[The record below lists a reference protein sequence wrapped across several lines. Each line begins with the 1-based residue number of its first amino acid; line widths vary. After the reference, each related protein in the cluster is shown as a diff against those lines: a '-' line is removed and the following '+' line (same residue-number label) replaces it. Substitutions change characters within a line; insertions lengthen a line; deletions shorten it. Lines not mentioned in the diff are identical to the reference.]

1 LRRGSLRA
9 APRRAEA
16 AALRRKETA
25 MADPTQGDAAS
36 PADLE
41 REIERLEARAAELRG
56 RLAGGADGGPWWPE
70 RFYAAYHVVVGSMLG
85 LIAAGASLLF
95 NVVGSL
101 MTGREPL
108 QLIKIYLTFPLGE
121 RAFQSENGVALSTG
135 VLLYLAT
142 GMVFGAA
149 MHAIGQRWF
158 AQAQLA
164 RRLALATLA
173 GLVLWLINYYAIL
186 VWLQPL
192 LFHGDWIVRQIP
204 PPVAAATHLV
214 FTWTLTLLAFLGR
227 FEPPAT
233 GTTR

>member
-1 LRRGSLRA
+1 MTEPTKSDAA
-9 APRRAEA
+9 APAE
-16 AALRRKETA
+16 
-25 MADPTQGDAAS
+25 
-36 PADLE
+36 LE
-41 REIERLEARAAELRG
+41 RELERIEARAAELRA
-56 RLAGGADGGPWWPE
+56 RLAGGDGGGRWWPDQ
-70 RFYAAYHVVVGSMLG
+70 FYAAYHVVVGSLLG

-101 MTGREPL
+101 LTGREPL
-108 QLIKIYLTFPLGE
+108 ELIKIYLTFPLGE

-149 MHAIGQRWF
+149 MHAVGQRF
-158 AQAQLA
+158 FSLA
-164 RRLALATLA
+164 PLAKRLALATIA
-173 GLVLWLINYYAIL
+173 GLVLWLVNYYAIL